1 MLYKRFNY
9 NITKPQFSSPKGL
22 LGAKIKVMKE
32 FKNDN
37 DLFDPL
43 GDKMAAVLVIL
54 LTIMILFVAV
64 ITTKFVYEGGG
75 IWPAVGWVIGWIACF
90 ILSHFA
96 AKNL

>member
-1 MLYKRFNY
+1 
-9 NITKPQFSSPKGL
+9 
-22 LGAKIKVMKE
+22 MKE

-64 ITTKFVYEGGG
+64 ITTKFVYDGGG
-75 IWPAVGWVIGWIACF
+75 IQPAVGWVIGWIACF

>member
-1 MLYKRFNY
+1 MVSLCV
-9 NITKPQFSSPKGL
+9 NIWIPEEGFVYLQG
-22 LGAKIKVMKE
+22 KIKVMKE

-43 GDKMAAVLVIL
+43 GDKMAAVLVVM
-54 LTIMILFVAV
+54 LTIAILFVAV

-90 ILSHFA
+90 ILSKWT

>member
-1 MLYKRFNY
+1 
-9 NITKPQFSSPKGL
+9 
-22 LGAKIKVMKE
+22 
-32 FKNDN
+32 
-37 DLFDPL
+37 
-43 GDKMAAVLVIL
+43 MAAVLVIL

-90 ILSHFA
+90 VLSTWT

>member
-1 MLYKRFNY
+1 
-9 NITKPQFSSPKGL
+9 
-22 LGAKIKVMKE
+22 
-32 FKNDN
+32 
-37 DLFDPL
+37 
-43 GDKMAAVLVIL
+43 MAGVLVIL
-54 LTIMILFVAV
+54 LTIVILFVAV

>member
-1 MLYKRFNY
+1 
-9 NITKPQFSSPKGL
+9 
-22 LGAKIKVMKE
+22 MKE

-43 GDKMAAVLVIL
+43 GDKMAGVLVIL

-64 ITTKFVYEGGG
+64 IKTKFVYEGGG

-90 ILSHFA
+90 VLSTWA
-96 AKNL
+96 AKHL

>member
-1 MLYKRFNY
+1 
-9 NITKPQFSSPKGL
+9 
-22 LGAKIKVMKE
+22 V
-32 FKNDN
+32 
-37 DLFDPL
+37 
-43 GDKMAAVLVIL
+43 
-54 LTIMILFVAV
+54 ILFVAV

>member
-1 MLYKRFNY
+1 
-9 NITKPQFSSPKGL
+9 
-22 LGAKIKVMKE
+22 MKE

-43 GDKMAAVLVIL
+43 GDKMAGVLVIL

-75 IWPAVGWVIGWIACF
+75 IRPAVGWVIGWIACF